1 VKRTTLTCVR
11 DIPEYA
17 NKKFC
22 NAAGDLGTALLA
34 GAKYPI
40 AKGNIWRQH
49 EI

>member
-1 VKRTTLTCVR
+1 VERTTLTCVR

-17 NKKFC
+17 NKSF
-22 NAAGDLGTALLA
+22 AVQQGDLGTALLA

-40 AKGNIWRQH
+40 AKGNIWQQH